1 MWLIMITRIVTE
13 SNGNGGHIR
22 AWDVMSSNL
31 LVTTSFASGQNIVD
45 QKYRQFSFRRCYA
58 TRRGPECFSGCQK
71 TKQF

>member
-1 MWLIMITRIVTE
+1 M
-13 SNGNGGHIR
+13 R

-58 TRRGPECFSGCQK
+58 TKEERSALVVAKKQNSFNQVKRQMTGGFSWEAK
-71 TKQF
+71 